1 MDIKKILKIEN
12 GRVHMADGTTHR
24 ATLPEL
30 VNIVQQTRAIRSG
43 LTVAISALD
52 ELYSIKREN
61 ADRKRDI
68 VLSVGTIRANEIQ
81 MQNYIES
88 VSVLDGV
95 SQSITDLRN
104 VFQQMS
110 SLELQAAKWLNENGV
125 II

>member
-1 MDIKKILKIEN
+1 MDIMKILKIEN
-12 GRVHMADGTTHR
+12 GRVHMADGTTQR

-30 VNIVQQTRAIRSG
+30 VSIVQQSRAVRSG

-52 ELYSIKREN
+52 ELYRIKREN

-68 VLSVGTIRANEIQ
+68 VLSVGTIHANELQ
-81 MQNYIES
+81 MKNYIEC

-95 SQSITDLRN
+95 SQSITNLRI
-104 VFQQMS
+104 VFQHAS
-110 SLELQAAKWLNENGV
+110 SVELQAAKWLNENGV